1 MLGKVGFMMKMY
13 HMYMWVE
20 EMQLGAGWI
29 DRQGSAIG
37 ISIDIILKIRRI
49 SRLQRIKYRVY
60 VFTTGIGM
68 YCAFSAPGKWQR
80 QDLLDLN

>member
-1 MLGKVGFMMKMY
+1 MY
-13 HMYMWVE
+13 IRVE
-20 EMQLGAGWI
+20 EMQLGARWI

-37 ISIDIILKIRRI
+37 ISIDIIVKIRRI
-49 SRLQRIKYRVY
+49 GRLQQIKYRVY

-80 QDLLDLN
+80 QDLPDLS